1 MLFNEIYTPTFE
13 KEKVIQAQHRSV
25 LQLISVISCNEE
37 ENVVRKL
44 KTNVKTHSKTLFF
57 EQ

>member
-13 KEKVIQAQHRSV
+13 KEKVIQAQHRS
-25 LQLISVISCNEE
+25 LQLMSVISCNEE

-44 KTNVKTHSKTLFF
+44 KTNVKTHSKTLFS
-57 EQ
+57 

>member
-13 KEKVIQAQHRSV
+13 KEKVILAQHRSV
-25 LQLISVISCNEE
+25 LQLMSVISCNEE

-44 KTNVKTHSKTLFF
+44 KTNVKTHSKTLFS
-57 EQ
+57 